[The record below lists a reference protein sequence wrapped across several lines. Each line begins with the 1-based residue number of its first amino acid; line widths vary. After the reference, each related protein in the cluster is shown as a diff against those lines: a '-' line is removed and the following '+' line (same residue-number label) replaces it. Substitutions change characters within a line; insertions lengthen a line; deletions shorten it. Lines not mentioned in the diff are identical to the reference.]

1 MPVSLTALSL
11 LVCASLPGMSADSP
25 QPADTNQ
32 FLVYVGTYT
41 GAKSKGIYVCRLNAA
56 TGKLTPPELAAETV
70 HPTFLAI
77 HPDQRFLY
85 AANEI
90 GNFGGKKNVGAV
102 GAFAIQPDTGK
113 LRLLNQSATGGS
125 GPCHVVVDATG
136 KCVLTANYGGGS
148 IAALPI
154 KDDGSVGQAT
164 AFIQHTGSSVNKK
177 RQEAP
182 HAHCVTLDAANQFAF
197 VCDLGL
203 DKVMIYKL
211 DPDKGSLV
219 ANTPAFAVVKPGA
232 GPRHLAFHPFGRF
245 AYVINELD
253 STVTAFEHDAVRGAL
268 KELQTLTTLPDNFQ
282 GQNTTAEVELHP
294 TGRFLYGSNRGHD
307 SIVVY
312 AVNKRTG
319 KLTWVEHQ
327 STQGKTPRN
336 FATDPTGQCLLAAN
350 QGTDNLVVFR
360 IDAQTGRLTP
370 TGQTLEIGAPVC
382 VKFVP
387 VR

>member
-1 MPVSLTALSL
+1 
-11 LVCASLPGMSADSP
+11 
-25 QPADTNQ
+25 
-32 FLVYVGTYT
+32 
-41 GAKSKGIYVCRLNAA
+41 
-56 TGKLTPPELAAETV
+56 
-70 HPTFLAI
+70 
-77 HPDQRFLY
+77 
-85 AANEI
+85 
-90 GNFGGKKNVGAV
+90 
-102 GAFAIQPDTGK
+102 
-113 LRLLNQSATGGS
+113 
-125 GPCHVVVDATG
+125 VVVDATG

-370 TGQTLEIGAPVC
+370 TGQSLEIGAPVC

-387 VR
+387 AK